1 MFVFLF
7 DLPLQTFMVKAKDVT
22 MSAEA
27 EVNGLCL
34 YTINNNV

>member
-22 MSAEA
+22 MSAE
-27 EVNGLCL
+27 VNGLCL